1 MFSFPVQSR
10 ILELGCGDGL
20 NLKIMQELGYKNVFG
35 LDNSFA
41 LLSRIKGIPVVLA
54 DACKTGF
61 AGSSF
66 DVIFIDS
73 FLHHLEDYNACLRE
87 IKRILKPKGLLCFME
102 PRNSFARGILDWLT
116 FLPVLQFLPFFKNR
130 SISLKEEYLVY
141 RKWLKTYDEFMVLLK
156 NNGFKVLFLKN
167 GLIGFFVK
175 STNG

>member
-1 MFSFPVQSR
+1 MFSFSPRSR

-20 NLKIMQELGYKNVFG
+20 NLEIMHKLGYKNVFG
-35 LDNSFA
+35 LDYSFD
-41 LLSRIKGIPVVLA
+41 LLKRIKGIPVLLA

-61 AGSSF
+61 TANSF
-66 DVIFIDS
+66 DVVFIDS
-73 FLHHLEDYNACLRE
+73 FLHHLESPGECLQE

-102 PRNSFARGILDWLT
+102 PRNSFIRTVLDWLT

-130 SISLKEEYLVY
+130 SISLKEEYGVY
-141 RKWLKTYDEFMVLLK
+141 RKWLKTHKEFMVLLK
-156 NNGFKVLFLKN
+156 NSGFKVLFLRN

>member
-1 MFSFPVQSR
+1 MNTSQWEEVYVNLRRDAGLREKRIHMFSLPAQAR

-41 LLSRIKGIPVVLA
+41 LLSRVKGVPVVLA

-73 FLHHLEDYNACLRE
+73 FL
-87 IKRILKPKGLLCFME
+87 
-102 PRNSFARGILDWLT
+102 
-116 FLPVLQFLPFFKNR
+116 
-130 SISLKEEYLVY
+130 
-141 RKWLKTYDEFMVLLK
+141 
-156 NNGFKVLFLKN
+156 
-167 GLIGFFVK
+167 
-175 STNG
+175 